1 MSWSEYLDSLEVWA
15 VNNGY
20 CVIFDKDLE
29 SCICYKSRIIEINA
43 SYSKKEQ
50 VMSML
55 HECGH
60 ALIFE
65 NGSSVYDFEK
75 FEGLKEKTV
84 ASKVFEVI
92 EEIEAWKRGKEL
104 ARRLRIPIDD
114 VSWDRTMAEAIKKYI
129 DLAAD

>member
-1 MSWSEYLDSLEVWA
+1 
-15 VNNGY
+15 
-20 CVIFDKDLE
+20 
-29 SCICYKSRIIEINA
+29 
-43 SYSKKEQ
+43 
-50 VMSML
+50 ML